1 MTNSNLQVKLEEYLS
16 LRIAL
21 GIPLREREPLL
32 RDFVSFLANELARGR
47 SYAQAAIDWI
57 CLHSSVHS
65 IATQHFRMSLARC
78 FLRHL
83 KASLPEVEIPDMK
96 LLARRRRPNPYIF
109 STAELKRLMKKAG
122 SERQPDN
129 AILPFT
135 LQTIIGLM
143 ACSGLRVGEAL
154 RLKVTDISVDHDPP
168 RLLIRSSKF
177 KKSRWVPLHYTAYN
191 RLVDYVEWR
200 ARMKGIELCDALFVN
215 NKGKPL
221 SYLRLRQR
229 FEDLLLRNNMMP
241 MSGLR
246 PRPTLHSLRHT
257 FAVRRLRLWC
267 AWRMDTSKLLPI
279 LSVYLG
285 HKSLE
290 SSYWYLTATPELLK
304 AASDRFECY
313 ATDGGLK

>member
-1 MTNSNLQVKLEEYLS
+1 MTNSILPDKLEEYLS

-21 GIPLREREPLL
+21 GIPLGERELPL
-32 RDFVSFLANELARGR
+32 RDFVSYLAKALTDGR
-47 SYAQAAIDWI
+47 SYAQAAVDWT
-57 CLHSSVHS
+57 CLHASVHS
-65 IATQHFRMSLARC
+65 IATQHFRLSLARC

-83 KASLPEVEIPDMK
+83 KASLPEVTIPDMK
-96 LLARRRRPNPYIF
+96 VLARLRRPTPYIF
-109 STAELKRLMKKAG
+109 STAQLKRLMKKAG
-122 SERQPDN
+122 SERQPEN

-143 ACSGLRVGEAL
+143 ACSGLRAGEVL
-154 RLKVTDISVDHDPP
+154 RLKVTDLSVDHAPP
-168 RLLIRSSKF
+168 RLLIRLSKF

-191 RLVDYVEWR
+191 RLVDYLEWR
-200 ARMKGIELCDALFVN
+200 ARMKGIELCDAFFVC

-221 SYLRLRQR
+221 TYSRLRQR
-229 FEDLLLRNNMMP
+229 FEELLQRNNMMP
-241 MSGLR
+241 KSG

-267 AWRMDTSKLLPI
+267 AWKMDTRKLLPI

-304 AASDRFECY
+304 AASDRFEWY
-313 ATDGGLK
+313 ATEGGMK